1 LGEEALGAT
10 VSGVA
15 QASGGQQTLAEED
28 TLRASVYTL
37 LGWLLKSPPTAS
49 DLHRLGSLKGD
60 ASDLGQAISALAAVA
75 RAARPE
81 AVDDEFHALF
91 IGVGRGELL
100 PYGSYYMAGFLNE
113 KPLAKL
119 RIDMAQLGIARATGV
134 AETEDHI
141 AALCQ
146 TMAGLIM
153 GEFGEPADLPT
164 QQRFF
169 DTHVV
174 PWAGKFFEELEAA
187 DSAAFFMPVGTI
199 GKLFM
204 HIEAQAFQMAA

>member
-1 LGEEALGAT
+1 MGTT
-10 VSGVA
+10 VPGVA
-15 QASGGQQTLAEED
+15 QASIEASALAEED
-28 TLRASVYTL
+28 ALRANVYTL
-37 LGWLLKSPPTAS
+37 LGRLLKSPPTAS
-49 DLHRLGSLKGD
+49 DLSRFGSLKGD
-60 ASDLGQAISALAAVA
+60 ASELGQAISALAAVA

-81 AVDDEFHALF
+81 AVDDEFHDLF

-100 PYGSYYMAGFLNE
+100 PYGSYYLAGFPNE
-113 KPLAKL
+113 KPLANL
-119 RIDMAQLGIARATGV
+119 RIDMAQMGIGRAEGV

-141 AALCQ
+141 AALCE
-146 TMAGLIM
+146 TMAGLIT
-153 GEFGEPADLPT
+153 GTFGEPADLST

-169 DTHVV
+169 DTHVAS
-174 PWAGKFFEELEAA
+174 WAGKFFEELEAA